1 MQGEPLIEVT
11 WRPRLTPLTPLGA
24 AALGSAATKLA
35 HRLLQAPDDLPRFKG
50 VSAPGLLV
58 ILGEEELLPWVDK
71 VVYLGRDDQSP
82 SLLLPTNLEPSVPLS
97 LLERSIT
104 ATHAGIA
111 PCAVLVNPPTI
122 IPLAEARPLARTSL
136 IKWLEADL

>member
-1 MQGEPLIEVT
+1 MHGESLIEVT

-97 LLERSIT
+97 MLERSIA
-104 ATHAGIA
+104 ATHAGIE
-111 PCAVLVNPPTI
+111 PCA
-122 IPLAEARPLARTSL
+122 
-136 IKWLEADL
+136 